1 MTFLSRAIEMRR
13 AAQKQLDMEQTMCN
27 GGPLPNGGLGE
38 AGGAADGVVGGGNQ
52 CLLDLYGDNQPA
64 HK

>member
-1 MTFLSRAIEMRR
+1 MRR

-27 GGPLPNGGLGE
+27 GGPLPNGGVGDNG
-38 AGGAADGVVGGGNQ
+38 AVDGGAGGGNQ

-64 HK
+64 NK